1 MAIENK
7 ITDILLSYFGSRFR
21 NEISTFIS
29 SDEFSKQTCCK
40 PDAGISRENLSFG
53 QVTVLCT
60 QDTVVRFALPVK
72 ISFTSDQKEIED
84 RRFIIAK
91 WDIPRKEN
99 GLIIE
104 GIVSEINNSEI
115 EHRYGSDLVPVVKK
129 SDYPKMAQLFLQKVY
144 HGETTDMEGYLL
156 ALEIAE
162 KLGLHIEQCS
172 LPSTCTGRIV
182 MTDIRIKFLIHGK
195 EEIRNIKAGT
205 ILFNPTKAAMMSTSL
220 MASTI
225 VHECFHWVFHRCA
238 FELARLSNSNDYG
251 FDCKSDH
258 TASGS
263 SATRNKFI
271 EIQTLGV
278 VPYILSQDENIKK
291 QVEQI

>member
-162 KLGLHIEQCS
+162 KLRLHIEQCS

-182 MTDIRIKFLIHGK
+182 MTDIRIKFIIHGK

-225 VHECFHWVFHRCA
+225 VHECFHWVFHR
-238 FELARLSNSNDYG
+238 
-251 FDCKSDH
+251 
-258 TASGS
+258 
-263 SATRNKFI
+263 
-271 EIQTLGV
+271 
-278 VPYILSQDENIKK
+278 
-291 QVEQI
+291 